1 MYPLF
6 FLPPEVVAHPPEL
19 PPLPLWLELG
29 LAGAVALV
37 TALALTLS

>member
-6 FLPPEVVAHPPEL
+6 FFPPVDLAHPLEL
-19 PPLPLWLELG
+19 PPLPLSLKLG
-29 LAGAVALV
+29 FAGAVALV